1 MTQKEIKA
9 VTQKEIKAVV
19 EKAKLLN
26 RLYICFELDDTSI
39 LIVPLKNVDTVE
51 KVFTAIKEKVYTVEK
66 VFYSDTIKFNGY
78 GGL

>member
-1 MTQKEIKA
+1 M
-9 VTQKEIKAVV
+9 TQKEIKAVV

-26 RLYICFELDDTSI
+26 RLYVCFELDDASI
-39 LIVPLKNVDTVE
+39 LIVPLKNVDIKLTE
-51 KVFTAIKEKVYTVEK
+51 VFAAIKEKVYTVEK

>member
-1 MTQKEIKA
+1 MTQKEIKS
-9 VTQKEIKAVV
+9 VV

-26 RLYICFELDDTSI
+26 RLYVCFELDDASI
-39 LIVPLKNVDTVE
+39 LIVPLKNVDIKLTE
-51 KVFTAIKEKVYTVEK
+51 VFAAIKEKVYTVEK

>member
-1 MTQKEIKA
+1 M
-9 VTQKEIKAVV
+9 TQKEIKAVV

-39 LIVPLKNVDTVE
+39 LIVPLNNVDTKLTE
-51 KVFTAIKEKVYTVEK
+51 VFTAIKEKVYTVEK